1 MKQRF
6 SSLDVKV
13 ISLEL
18 NAALTGLR
26 VSNIY
31 DLSSRIFLFKLAKP
45 DHRRQFIVD
54 SGFRCHLTEYSRTT
68 ASAPSGFVSRLR
80 KFLKTRRVTS
90 VSQIGTDRIIDIVFS
105 DGLYHLFLEFFA
117 GGNIILTDGDYKIVA
132 LFRQVPAGGDQ
143 EEVKVGLNYTVTN
156 KQNYHGVP
164 ELSQERLKQT
174 LQKAIEA
181 EAAETA
187 PKKTKKKQGD
197 YLRKALSQGFP
208 EFPPLLLDHAIAGRE
223 LDSDIR
229 PEQVLED
236 QHLLEKVMEV
246 LEEADTIRKQLSVGD
261 KHPGYIVAKDDGKS
275 AEQQAWE
282 DSSASK
288 QKKLLYEDFH
298 PFKPRQFEGKPGFT
312 ILEFDRFNNTV
323 DEYFSSIESQKLES
337 RLTEHEEAAKRKL
350 EAARIEHEKRVGAL
364 KQAQELHIRKAE
376 AIEANVY
383 RVQETIDAVNGL
395 IAQGMDWVEIARLIE
410 MEQGRNNP
418 VAKIIKLPLKLHE
431 NTITLVLGEATY
443 EAEEDEDEAYDS
455 DSEEEDSED
464 DSDIEAKREAAQRP
478 SRTLEIDIDLGLS
491 PWANATQY
499 YEQKKAAAV
508 KEQKTIQSSE
518 KALKSQEKK
527 VTEDLKRNLK
537 QEKQI
542 LRPARKPFWF
552 EKYMF
557 FISSDGYLVLGGRDT
572 HQTEVLYRRYLKK
585 GDVFVHADI
594 DGATPVIV
602 KNRQGTPD
610 APIPPGTLSQAG
622 SLSVAT
628 SKAWE
633 SKALMPAWWVH
644 AHQVSKTNERG
655 ELLATG
661 GFVIN
666 GEKNY
671 LAPSQ
676 LVLGFAVMFQISKES
691 IPNHRKHRLQEPEEA
706 KEPATD
712 ANETPKAETGDL
724 SQQEADAKTPED
736 QGIDGAVEQ
745 TADGNDQGADKEES
759 ESSDSD
765 SDKDEDD
772 AAPRSNPLQT
782 EGPTATEEATAAKEG
797 DVQDGEKS
805 DGEDEQEHASQNEGN
820 EATGDDGT
828 SVAETVDSSTPQR
841 PLGKRYLSARERR
854 LLKKGKPLE
863 SPASTKETTPTPPPS
878 TTNDDNTPSGSTTPH
893 QQQQPAKPT
902 PAAAAATS
910 VRGKKGKAKKAAQ
923 KYADQDEEERE
934 LALRLL
940 GSNAK
945 ASKAAE
951 AAAAKAKREAEL
963 EAQKQRRRAQH
974 DRAAEAERKRL
985 AQLQH
990 AEAAA
995 EDDYDEETA
1004 KAEAE
1009 DLSWLPALV
1018 GTPLPE
1024 DEVLFAIPV
1033 SAPWAALGRYKY
1045 RAKLQP
1051 GSVKK
1056 GKAVKE
1062 ILGHWIAE
1070 ASGSSTGVGK
1080 KAIAEDVANGL
1091 DRATAERMRAREA
1104 ELLKTW
1110 RDVEIVNTL
1119 PVSKVRIVSGGGAG
1133 AGGGGGKGE
1142 GKGEGKGGKGGKG
1155 DSKQKGGKGGK
1166 KK

>member
-1 MKQRF
+1 M
-6 SSLDVKV
+6 
-13 ISLEL
+13 
-18 NAALTGLR
+18 
-26 VSNIY
+26 
-31 DLSSRIFLFKLAKP
+31 
-45 DHRRQFIVD
+45 
-54 SGFRCHLTEYSRTT
+54 
-68 ASAPSGFVSRLR
+68 
-80 KFLKTRRVTS
+80 
-90 VSQIGTDRIIDIVFS
+90 
-105 DGLYHLFLEFFA
+105 
-117 GGNIILTDGDYKIVA
+117 
-132 LFRQVPAGGDQ
+132 
-143 EEVKVGLNYTVTN
+143 
-156 KQNYHGVP
+156 
-164 ELSQERLKQT
+164 
-174 LQKAIEA
+174 
-181 EAAETA
+181 
-187 PKKTKKKQGD
+187 
-197 YLRKALSQGFP
+197 
-208 EFPPLLLDHAIAGRE
+208 
-223 LDSDIR
+223 
-229 PEQVLED
+229 
-236 QHLLEKVMEV
+236 
-246 LEEADTIRKQLSVGD
+246 
-261 KHPGYIVAKDDGKS
+261 
-275 AEQQAWE
+275 
-282 DSSASK
+282 
-288 QKKLLYEDFH
+288 
-298 PFKPRQFEGKPGFT
+298 
-312 ILEFDRFNNTV
+312 
-323 DEYFSSIESQKLES
+323 
-337 RLTEHEEAAKRKL
+337 
-350 EAARIEHEKRVGAL
+350 
-364 KQAQELHIRKAE
+364 
-376 AIEANVY
+376 
-383 RVQETIDAVNGL
+383 
-395 IAQGMDWVEIARLIE
+395 
-410 MEQGRNNP
+410 
-418 VAKIIKLPLKLHE
+418 
-431 NTITLVLGEATY
+431 
-443 EAEEDEDEAYDS
+443 
-455 DSEEEDSED
+455 
-464 DSDIEAKREAAQRP
+464 
-478 SRTLEIDIDLGLS
+478 
-491 PWANATQY
+491 
-499 YEQKKAAAV
+499 
-508 KEQKTIQSSE
+508 
-518 KALKSQEKK
+518 
-527 VTEDLKRNLK
+527 
-537 QEKQI
+537 
-542 LRPARKPFWF
+542 
-552 EKYMF
+552 
-557 FISSDGYLVLGGRDT
+557 

-644 AHQVSKTNERG
+644 ANQVSKTNGRG

-691 IPNHRKHRLQEPEEA
+691 VPNHRKHRLVEPEEV
-706 KEPATD
+706 KEPAT
-712 ANETPKAETGDL
+712 AAAETPKAEAGDP
-724 SQQEADAKTPED
+724 SQQEADAKTPEN

-745 TADGNDQGADKEES
+745 AADGSDQGADKEES
-759 ESSDSD
+759 ESSDSE

-772 AAPRSNPLQT
+772 AAIRSNPLQT
-782 EGPTATEEATAAKEG
+782 EGSTAPGEATAVKEG
-797 DVQDGEKS
+797 EVHDGEKS
-805 DGEDEQEHASQNEGN
+805 DGEAPQNQGN
-820 EATGDDGT
+820 EATGDGA
-828 SVAETVDSSTPQR
+828 SIAETVDSSTPQR

-854 LLKKGKPLE
+854 LLKKGKPLD
-863 SPASTKETTPTPPPS
+863 SPASTQENTPPPP
-878 TTNDDNTPSGSTTPH
+878 TTNDNTPSGSTIP
-893 QQQQPAKPT
+893 QQQQPAKQT
-902 PAAAAATS
+902 PAAAPS

-963 EAQKQRRRAQH
+963 EAQKQRRWAQH

-985 AQLQH
+985 AQLE
-990 AEAAA
+990 AET
-995 EDDYDEETA
+995 DGDYDEETA

-1009 DLSWLPALV
+1009 DLSWLPALI

-1024 DEVLFAIPV
+1024 DEVLAAIPV

-1070 ASGSSTGVGK
+1070 ASGSSSSGATGVGK

-1119 PVSKVRIVSGGGAG
+1119 PVGKVRIVSGGGAGG

-1142 GKGEGKGGKGGKG
+1142 GKGGKGGKS
-1155 DSKQKGGKGGK
+1155 DTKQKGGKGGGK